1 MTKALIL
8 AAGPGTRL
16 KHFTKNKPK
25 ALVEI
30 EGIAILEHQ
39 LKILIKNNINEIYI
53 VIGFKGHL
61 IKNYIKKN
69 FGHLKIVFIENKVF
83 YKTESSYSYYLA
95 KKYLYNKS
103 YFHINCDIL
112 FSNKTIKSLLKS
124 KYTNLICSRKTGKIA
139 NNMHL
144 IRTKN
149 NLITKY
155 ENFFFHEDHK
165 KIFGLAK
172 FSAKMSKNLFDLIGH
187 QVKNKNRNKNCFSYL
202 SEIVNRIPL
211 HNKSFDIKN
220 LYEINTVNEL
230 REFKKK

>member
-165 KIFGLAK
+165 KIFGLVFIMFIDIVFMSQACWDHSYSNYK
-172 FSAKMSKNLFDLIGH
+172 HVFLNLKREGSPLRTCSDAVFSLRKCL
-187 QVKNKNRNKNCFSYL
+187 Y
-202 SEIVNRIPL
+202 
-211 HNKSFDIKN
+211 KSLN
-220 LYEINTVNEL
+220 SM
-230 REFKKK
+230 